1 MSRYL
6 GPEVLASIIGSCSE
20 ANGEGNVV
28 CLKQLSAPMFVQTGS
43 IAWAESQLSRDVI
56 AKGLSHVLQIR
67 CYLCKYICELEKG
80 KLRVLSLPLPC
91 DEFSPNI
98 TLAELASPAMAER
111 ISAV

>member
-6 GPEVLASIIGSCSE
+6 GPEVLASISGSCSE

-91 DEFSPNI
+91 DVMNSRLILP
-98 TLAELASPAMAER
+98 
-111 ISAV
+111 